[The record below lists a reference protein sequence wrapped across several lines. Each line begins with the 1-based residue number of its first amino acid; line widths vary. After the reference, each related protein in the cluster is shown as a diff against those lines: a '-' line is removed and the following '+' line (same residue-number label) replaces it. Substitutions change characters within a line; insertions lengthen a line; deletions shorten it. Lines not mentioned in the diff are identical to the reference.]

1 MNIKR
6 GNVYLASLDP
16 VIGNEINK
24 TRPVIVVSND
34 INNQFSNTVTVIPI
48 TSNTIK
54 LYPFEVFLK
63 SGVAN
68 LPKDS
73 KARTDQIRTLDKSR
87 IIKEIG
93 ILPEKIMPELEN
105 SIIIHLNI
113 SNSSIAKSI

>member
-6 GNVYLASLDP
+6 GNVFLASLDP
-16 VIGNEINK
+16 TVGNEINK
-24 TRPVIVVSND
+24 TRPVIVISND
-34 INNQFSNTVTVIPI
+34 VNNEFSNTITVIPL

-54 LYPFEVFLK
+54 IYPFEIFLK

-73 KARTDQIRTLDKSR
+73 KARTDQIRTIDKSR

-93 ILPEKIMPELEN
+93 SLPSIIVSDLEN
-105 SIIIHLNI
+105 AIKIHLNL
-113 SNSSIAKSI
+113 K